1 MTDYLTYSF
10 RSNFKLNQRDL
21 EPFEC
26 PKLLGD
32 LFESVIGAIFID
44 SPHGLDDVIRVFKH
58 FLSPFVLFVA
68 KFSKVLYKEHKEEF
82 LWTAVAKKI
91 RPQFR
96 FSDEPIP
103 VVVGDTSYQVEAMM
117 YRADVIYN

>member
-1 MTDYLTYSF
+1 
-10 RSNFKLNQRDL
+10 
-21 EPFEC
+21 
-26 PKLLGD
+26 
-32 LFESVIGAIFID
+32 VIGAIFID

-58 FLSPFVLFVA
+58 FLSPFVLFIA

-103 VVVGDTSYQVEAMM
+103 VVVGDSSYQVEAMM
-117 YRADVIYN
+117 YRADVIYNQGEVMCTAYGSNKRQAERNASVMGL